1 MPKVTMY
8 TTRTCP
14 FCKMQKDYL
23 NSKNISYDEIFV
35 DEKPEEAQ
43 KMIELSGQMGVPFT
57 AIEKDNGEKEFIL
70 GFDRARIDEA
80 LNLPNHPS

>member
-1 MPKVTMY
+1 MSKVTMY

-23 NSKNISYDEIFV
+23 TGKNIQFSEIMV

-43 KMIELSGQMGVPFT
+43 KMIAISGQMGVPFT
-57 AIEKDNGEKEFIL
+57 VIVKDNGEQVNIL
-70 GFDRARIDEA
+70 GFDRAKIDEA
-80 LNLPNHPS
+80 LGLAS

>member
-1 MPKVTMY
+1 MAKVTMY

-23 NSKNISYDEIFV
+23 NSKNILFSEILV

-43 KMIELSGQMGVPFT
+43 KMIAISGQMGVPFT
-57 AIEKDNGEKEFIL
+57 LIVKDNGEQENIL
-70 GFDRARIDEA
+70 GFDRAKIDQA
-80 LNLPNHPS
+80 LAI